1 VGVEVLL
8 MNTSEVKFYRVDPVT
23 GEAMDEVYYLKQQ
36 LAASPSKDVRDRL
49 NALKSQR
56 RMKLLADA
64 GVSYKRPY
72 KRSDISTLM
81 LLACVQAYSWRAFEV
96 LCETYPWKVVYAAF
110 LRDNDRGYLGC
121 GSSSVRCWVEP
132 KGERLISSE
141 RQKVIC

>member
-1 VGVEVLL
+1 MKL
-8 MNTSEVKFYRVDPVT
+8 YRVDPVT
-23 GEAMDEVYYLKQQ
+23 GEAMDEVYYLKQA
-36 LAASPSKDVRDRL
+36 LAADAGNKDVRDRL

-81 LLACVQAYSWRAFEV
+81 LLACVEAYSWRAFEV

-110 LRDNDRGYLGC
+110 LRDGDRGYLNC
-121 GSSSVRCWVEP
+121 GTSSVRCWVEP
-132 KGERLISSE
+132 AGKALIRSE
-141 RQKVIC
+141 RNKVIC

>member
-1 VGVEVLL
+1 VGVEVPL
-8 MNTSEVKFYRVDPVT
+8 MNTSGVKFYRVDPVT

-64 GVSYKRPY
+64 GVTSERRY
-72 KRSDISTLM
+72 KRSDISTLIV
-81 LLACVQAYSWRAFEV
+81 LACVQVYSWRAYEV
-96 LCETYPWKVVYAAF
+96 LCETYPWKVVVAAF

-121 GSSSVRCWVEP
+121 GTSFVRCWVEP
-132 KGERLISSE
+132 AGKTLIRSE